1 MAIFHVLIDRPPSA
15 VWEVLSDG
23 RAYAEWVA
31 GTSEIREVDE
41 KWPQVG
47 SRIGFVVGV
56 GALTMEDQ
64 TIVRM
69 VVPEHRLE
77 LEAHA
82 GRLGTA
88 RISITILPWGDTQ
101 SVVVVDEHP
110 LSGLGER
117 FYNVALDVALRF
129 RNRRMVRT
137 LGKVVENRH
146 SPVKVP

>member
-1 MAIFHVLIDRPPSA
+1 MAIFHVLIDRPPRA
-15 VWEVLSDG
+15 VWAVLSDG

-31 GTSEIREVDE
+31 GTREIREVDHD
-41 KWPQVG
+41 WPQVG
-47 SRIGFVVGV
+47 ARIGFVVGA
-56 GALTMEDQ
+56 GPLTWQDR

-69 VVPEHRLE
+69 VEPEQRLE

-88 RISITILPWGDTQ
+88 RISITILPWGESQ
-101 SVVVVDEHP
+101 SVVIVDEHP

-117 FYNVALDVALRF
+117 VHNVALDVALRF

-137 LGKVVENRH
+137 LGKVVEERH
-146 SPVKVP
+146 PPLEVR

>member
-1 MAIFHVLIDRPPSA
+1 MAIFHVLIDRPPRA
-15 VWEVLSDG
+15 VWEVLGDA

-31 GTSEIREVDE
+31 GTREIREVDE
-41 KWPQVG
+41 DWPAVG
-47 SRIGFVVGV
+47 ARIGFVVGV
-56 GALTMEDQ
+56 GALTWQDQ
-64 TIVRM
+64 TIVRL
-69 VVPEHRLE
+69 VEPERQLE

-88 RISITILPWGDTQ
+88 RISITIMPWGRTQ
-101 SVVVVDEHP
+101 SLVILDEHP

-117 FYNVALDVALRF
+117 LHNIALDVALRF

-146 SPVKVP
+146 PVGVP